1 MTTNVIDEKY
11 EDLSTY
17 ISLAKKVISK
27 FAGKIYPELRTE
39 MLMNED
45 AVSDVANAIMCADW
59 KWDPDRIGQHGQGK
73 SKYSYRNQCAI
84 WAIQT
89 YVSKKYKRKPQ
100 YSLDN
105 CILNDDKN
113 TYGYFLTDNDSY
125 NPLNILIQEENA
137 SNVSATIKS
146 LLEHPHISDKQR
158 KQISMYFFDDMTL
171 NDIGKEY
178 GVTREAVRQNIKKAI
193 DLFKEAANEL

>member
-1 MTTNVIDEKY
+1 MVTEIMNEKY

-17 ISLAKKVISK
+17 INLAKKIISK
-27 FAGKIYPELRTE
+27 FAGKIYPELRKE

-59 KWDPDRIGQHGQGK
+59 KWDPTRLGEHGQGK

-89 YVSKKYKRKPQ
+89 YVSKKYKKKQ
-100 YSLDN
+100 HYSLDN
-105 CILNDDKN
+105 SILCDDKN
-113 TYGYFLTDNDSY
+113 TYSYFVSDNGNY
-125 NPLNILIQEENA
+125 NPLNLLIQEENETNIT
-137 SNVSATIKS
+137 SNIEA
-146 LLEHPHISDKQR
+146 LLSHPHISDKQR
-158 KQISMYFFDDMTL
+158 KQIMMYFFEDMTL
-171 NDIGKEY
+171 NDIGKVY

-193 DLFKEAANEL
+193 DLFKEAAHEL